1 MLTRVFYGLNIF
13 LTCNGYFRRMKRVS
27 FFICFFLFSTAV
39 FAQRTSTDSQYHLI
53 KGSSYVQS
61 KNYYLLT
68 LFSEVAAVKNVLQH
82 DPVLCK
88 LMADKRTGIVDAL
101 KNCSK
106 DFSCYTEKIKFSD
119 DEIAQIG
126 NRLGELYQPSNEL
139 GNLLHQHL
147 IPSGCYQLY
156 AAAGD
161 KELLI
166 KAWDQDA
173 RAINHAISVYVEGQ
187 KANYPQID
195 SIGFNIIKDKGY
207 PELVA
212 LNASLALQETEK
224 EGLFY
229 SPALAFALQ
238 ALEINERNLA
248 GDFEPLTGTVNKA
261 AFTYAA
267 TVKWDRYKYTL
278 ILVPGEGPEEKDV
291 PLSAG
296 GMLRCRLAALQYHQ
310 GAAPFIMV
318 SGGCVHPYK
327 TKYNEAAEMKKFLMH
342 VLHIPE
348 YAILMEPHAR
358 HTTTNLR
365 NCVRM
370 IYHYG
375 FPMDKPCITSTAPS
389 QSYYITDVMPGRCE
403 KELGY
408 MPYKNGK
415 RLSATEAEFYP
426 LSASLQI
433 DFDEPM
439 DP

>member
-1 MLTRVFYGLNIF
+1 MLTRLFHRLNIF
-13 LTCNGYFRRMKRVS
+13 LTCDGYFRRMKHVI
-27 FFICFFLFSTAV
+27 FFICLCLFSTAV
-39 FAQRTSTDSQYHLI
+39 FAQKTLPDYHLI

-68 LFSEVAAVKNVLQH
+68 LFGEIPGVKKMLQH
-82 DPVLCK
+82 DPVLSK
-88 LMADKRTGIVDAL
+88 LMADKRTGISEAL
-101 KNCSK
+101 KSCGK
-106 DFSCYTEKIKFSD
+106 DFSCYAEKIKFSKE
-119 DEIAQIG
+119 EIAQIG

-139 GNLLHQHL
+139 GNLLHQHI

-161 KELLI
+161 KEMLI

-173 RAINHAISVYVEGQ
+173 RAINHTISVYVEGQ

-195 SIGFNIIKDKGY
+195 SIGFNIITDKGY

-224 EGLFY
+224 DGLFY
-229 SPALAFALQ
+229 SPALVFALQ
-238 ALEINERNLA
+238 ALEINERNRA
-248 GDFEPLTGTVNKA
+248 GDFEPLTETVNKA

-267 TVKWDRYKYTL
+267 TVKWARYKYTL

-291 PLSAG
+291 ALSAG

-327 TKYNEAAEMKKFLMH
+327 TKYNEAAEMKKFLMQA
-342 VLHIPE
+342 LHIPE

-370 IYHYG
+370 IYRYG

-389 QSYYITDVMPGRCE
+389 QSYYITDIMPGRCE

-426 LSASLQI
+426 LSVSLHI